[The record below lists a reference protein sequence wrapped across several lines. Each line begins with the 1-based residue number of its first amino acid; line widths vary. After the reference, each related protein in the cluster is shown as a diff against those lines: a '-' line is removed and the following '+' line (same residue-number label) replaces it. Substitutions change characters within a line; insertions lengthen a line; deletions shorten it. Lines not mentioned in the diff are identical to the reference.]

1 MSQIHV
7 VPNNNQK
14 IQSEKSEA
22 DNENTLEEFKDQ
34 LKEFEVINRQRF
46 KMLMKENIH
55 TDIR

>member
-34 LKEFEVINRQRF
+34 LKEFEVINIQRF